1 MLNLLIASDS
11 DNGYIVTGKTMR
23 KILIAV
29 TTVTLASAAYSA
41 QIDIRPGLWEMNAS
55 SNLLSL
61 AEQIPPEQMQ
71 GLNNLAKQY
80 GFEMPKIQN
89 GAAKSEICI
98 TPEMAAQKIPPSFYN
113 RQSGCEARNATRI
126 DNRFSADLVCNS
138 GNVQG
143 EGKTDATLLSAES
156 FSGTT
161 SFRGTVQGVPVDDRA
176 NTSGRWIA
184 ANCSAAKPITR

>member
-1 MLNLLIASDS
+1 
-11 DNGYIVTGKTMR
+11 MR
-23 KILIAV
+23 KLLPAV
-29 TTVTLASAAYSA
+29 ATFALASAAYA
-41 QIDIRPGLWEMNAS
+41 AEIDIRPGLWEMNAS

-61 AEQIPPEQMQ
+61 AEQIPPDQMQ

-113 RQSGCEARNATRI
+113 RQSGCEARNATRV
-126 DNRFSADLVCNS
+126 DNRFSADLVCSN

-143 EGKTDATLLSAES
+143 QGKAEATLLNAEN
-156 FSGTT
+156 FTGTT

-176 NTSGRWIA
+176 STSGRWIA
-184 ANCSAAKPITR
+184 SDCAAAKPPAVNR